1 MAVFAHAT
9 LVKRD
14 YVKRAWNIPV
24 EIKTVYG
31 FHIWVANGYVDQ
43 HLSGGI
49 KYMLGNDVQA
59 GSHCGSHMGGIK
71 QPIATAM

>member
-49 KYMLGNDVQA
+49 KYMLGNDVQGEDVA
-59 GSHCGSHMGGIK
+59 
-71 QPIATAM
+71 